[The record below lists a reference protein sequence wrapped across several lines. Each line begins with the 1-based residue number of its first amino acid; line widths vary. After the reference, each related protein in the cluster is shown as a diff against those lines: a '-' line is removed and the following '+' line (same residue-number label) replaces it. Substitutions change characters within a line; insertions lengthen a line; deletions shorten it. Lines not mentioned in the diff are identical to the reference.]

1 MMSRSNV
8 RYAEI
13 EKPKM
18 TYRTGVSHV
27 GTGLVL
33 ILTPMPERSESGNR
47 GGTLVRFVRLFEESH
62 AQLGNWQ
69 RVTASFT
76 VVFIVNLSGHI

>member
-1 MMSRSNV
+1 M
-8 RYAEI
+8 
-13 EKPKM
+13 
-18 TYRTGVSHV
+18 
-27 GTGLVL
+27 
-33 ILTPMPERSESGNR
+33 
-47 GGTLVRFVRLFEESH
+47 RFVRLVEESH